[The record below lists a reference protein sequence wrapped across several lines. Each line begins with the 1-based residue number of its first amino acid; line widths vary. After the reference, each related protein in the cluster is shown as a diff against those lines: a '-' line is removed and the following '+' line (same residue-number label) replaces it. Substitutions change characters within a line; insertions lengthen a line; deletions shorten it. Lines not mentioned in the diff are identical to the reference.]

1 MGLSGAKY
9 VGFIRAVVGIF
20 MFGIQT
26 FFISKSITYLIRI
39 FIYYNLDSQI
49 LDGQVFLAFFPLILT
64 YFTGPIGLSIYWL
77 LRIFYSKKIDMYD

>member
-1 MGLSGAKY
+1 
-9 VGFIRAVVGIF
+9 

-49 LDGQVFLAFFPLILT
+49 LDGQVFLAFFLGLNIIDWTSLIPVSYTHLT
-64 YFTGPIGLSIYWL
+64 LPTNPEV
-77 LRIFYSKKIDMYD
+77 